1 LLKKR
6 NVIILSIG
14 TLSIITLFIIGIL
27 INQRSTQNNAAK
39 GSLSQSEIAKEFESQ
54 SIRFLVPSA
63 PGGGFDEYTRLLAP
77 YLERYTGSTIKVVNM
92 PGAGGMKVANELY
105 NSASNGLT
113 IALLNGSAMVIN
125 RFAGLKGAS
134 YQIDKFEY
142 LGRVNADPRVLTVA
156 SESKYLTIDDIWNA
170 GEIVKIGVTGLG
182 GSGYVDGVI
191 SNEAFGFNLQVI
203 HGFDSSSAVRQSIL
217 RGNIVGTWGSWGS
230 AKSAVK
236 SGLERVILQS
246 GKARNKDL
254 ADVPTTFEYI
264 HLTSNPQRTKEI
276 LTAWDALN
284 SVGRPIATTPGTPA
298 DIVQF
303 LRNAFRLAMHDLEF
317 LEITEKRDR
326 PVHYASSQEMMNII
340 NEATQMND
348 EMEQLFI
355 KIIRGEL

>member
-6 NVIILSIG
+6 NVIFLSIA
-14 TLSIITLFIIGIL
+14 TLSIVMLFIIGLL
-27 INQRSTQNNAAK
+27 INQRSIQNNTSK
-39 GSLSQSEIAKEFESQ
+39 SSLSQSEVAKEYEGQ

-77 YLERYTGSTIKVVNM
+77 YLERYTESTIRVVNM

-156 SESKYLTIDDIWNA
+156 TASKYLTINDIWST
-170 GEIVKIGVTGLG
+170 GESVNIGVTGLG

-203 HGFDSSSAVRQSIL
+203 HGFDSSSAVRQSML
-217 RGNIVGTWGSWGS
+217 RGNIAGTWGSWGS

-246 GKARNKDL
+246 GRTRNKDL
-254 ADVPTTFEYI
+254 AQIPTTFEYI
-264 HLTSNPQRTKEI
+264 HLTKIPQRTREI

-284 SVGRPIATTPGTPA
+284 SVGRPIATTPGTAA
-298 DIVQF
+298 DRVQF
-303 LRNAFRLAMHDLEF
+303 LRNAFRLAMHDPEF
-317 LEITEKRDR
+317 LEITKKRDR
-326 PVHYASSQEMMNII
+326 PVHYASGQEMINII

-355 KIIRGEL
+355 KIIQGEL